1 VAGSRGAAGSTVALP
16 SDAMTRSLSRRFQD
30 AFIGIFGLAV
40 LAAGIAAIDDT
51 CRRYIVDVFRGDL
64 PAVVPGVRVHAI
76 VANVSD
82 FLPAG
87 NPSLLVFGAAAVVLG
102 VVMFKS

>member
-1 VAGSRGAAGSTVALP
+1 
-16 SDAMTRSLSRRFQD
+16 MTRSLNRRFQD
-30 AFIGIFGLAV
+30 ACIGMFGVGV
-40 LAAGIAAIDDT
+40 LALGIAAIDDT
-51 CRRYIVDVFRGDL
+51 CRRYIVDAFRGDFS
-64 PAVVPGVRVHAI
+64 AVVPGVRVHAL

-82 FLPAG
+82 FLPSG